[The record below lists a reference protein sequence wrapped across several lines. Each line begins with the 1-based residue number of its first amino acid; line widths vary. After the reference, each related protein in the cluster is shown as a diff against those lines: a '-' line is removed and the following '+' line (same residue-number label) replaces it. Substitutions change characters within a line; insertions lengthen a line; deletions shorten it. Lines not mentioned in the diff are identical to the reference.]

1 MKKTQRQH
9 LKENELAIMAASA
22 RATYEQR
29 KGQIVPLV
37 IAIVVIAA
45 VAIGYITYRNRV
57 EARAH
62 TMLAQAMVVDEARVG
77 PPPATGQPSTGLSF
91 ATEREKHQAALTK
104 FKAVADEY
112 PSTDAGLFAKYREA
126 TTYMALGVP
135 ASAAPL
141 FQQVIDKGG
150 SGIYAEMARLGLAES
165 QAQSGQYEPAINTF
179 KDLAQK
185 KDGQVPVDGVLI
197 RLGRTYLDAGKRAE
211 AEQTFNRIVSEFPES
226 PFSGDARRELDQLK
240 KTT

>member
-1 MKKTQRQH
+1 MKKTHRQQ
-9 LKENELAIMAASA
+9 LRENELAIFANSA
-22 RATYEQR
+22 RETYEQR
-29 KGQIVPLV
+29 KGQIIPAAV
-37 IAIVVIAA
+37 AIVVIAA
-45 VAIGYITYRNRV
+45 AVAGYFTWRSRV

-77 PPPATGQPSTGLSF
+77 PPPATGQPATGLSF

-135 ASAAPL
+135 ASAVPL

-150 SGIYAEMARLGLAES
+150 NSLYADMARLGLAEA

-179 KDLAQK
+179 KDLSQR

-211 AEQTFNRIVSEFPES
+211 AEQTFNRIVSEFPDS
-226 PFSGDARRELDQLK
+226 PFSSDARRELDQLK

>member
-9 LKENELAIMAASA
+9 LKENELANMAASA
-22 RATYEQR
+22 RETYEQR
-29 KGQIVPLV
+29 KGQIVPLLIV
-37 IAIVVIAA
+37 IVVIAA
-45 VAIGYITYRNRV
+45 VAIGYFTWRNRV

-77 PPPATGQPSTGLSF
+77 PAPATGQPSAGLSF
-91 ATEREKHQAALTK
+91 PTEREKHQAALTK
-104 FKAVADEY
+104 FKSVADEY
-112 PSTDAGLFAKYREA
+112 PSSDAGLFARYREG

-135 ASAAPL
+135 ASAAQS
-141 FQQVIDKGG
+141 FQKVIDRGG
-150 SGIYAEMARLGLAES
+150 NSLYADMARLGLAES
-165 QAQSGQYEPAINTF
+165 QVQTGQFEPAINTF
-179 KDLAQK
+179 KDLSQK

-197 RLGRTYLDAGKRAE
+197 RLGRTYLDAGKRSE
-211 AEQTFNRIVSEFPES
+211 AEQTFNRIVTEFPES

>member
-104 FKAVADEY
+104 FNAVADEY

>member
-22 RATYEQR
+22 RETYAQR

-37 IAIVVIAA
+37 IVVVVIAA
-45 VAIGYITYRNRV
+45 VAIGYYAWRNRV

-77 PPPATGQPSTGLSF
+77 PPPATGQPATGLSF
-91 ATEREKHQAALTK
+91 PTEREKHQAALTK

-112 PSTDAGLFAKYREA
+112 PSTDAGLFARYREA

-135 ASAAPL
+135 ASAAKS
-141 FQQVIDKGG
+141 FEQVIDRGG
-150 SGIYAEMARLGLAES
+150 NGLYGDMSRLGLAEA
-165 QAQSGQYEPAINTF
+165 QAQTGQYEPAINTF
-179 KDLAQK
+179 KDLSQR

-197 RLGRTYLDAGKRAE
+197 RLGRAYLDAGKRAE

>member
-22 RATYEQR
+22 RETYEQR
-29 KGQIVPLV
+29 KGQIVPLT
-37 IAIVVIAA
+37 IALVVIVA
-45 VAIGYITYRNRV
+45 VVAGYFTYRNRV

-62 TMLAQAMVVDEARVG
+62 TLLAQAMVVDEARVG
-77 PPPATGQPSTGLSF
+77 PPPATGQPATGLSF
-91 ATEREKHQAALTK
+91 TTEREKHQAALTK

-112 PSTDAGLFAKYREA
+112 PSTDAGLFAKYRQA

-150 SGIYAEMARLGLAES
+150 NGLYAEMARLGLAES
-165 QAQSGQYEPAINTF
+165 QVQTGQFEPAINTF

>member
-1 MKKTQRQH
+1 
-9 LKENELAIMAASA
+9 
-22 RATYEQR
+22 
-29 KGQIVPLV
+29 
-37 IAIVVIAA
+37 
-45 VAIGYITYRNRV
+45 
-57 EARAH
+57 
-62 TMLAQAMVVDEARVG
+62 
-77 PPPATGQPSTGLSF
+77 
-91 ATEREKHQAALTK
+91 
-104 FKAVADEY
+104 
-112 PSTDAGLFAKYREA
+112 
-126 TTYMALGVP
+126 
-135 ASAAPL
+135 
-141 FQQVIDKGG
+141 
-150 SGIYAEMARLGLAES
+150 MARLGLAES

>member
-9 LKENELAIMAASA
+9 LKENELANMAASA
-22 RATYEQR
+22 RETLEQR

-37 IAIVVIAA
+37 IVIVVIAA
-45 VAIGYITYRNRV
+45 VAIGYFAWRNRV
-57 EARAH
+57 EGRAH
-62 TMLAQAMVVDEARVG
+62 TLLAQAMVVDESRVG
-77 PPPATGQPSTGLSF
+77 PPPATGQPSPGLSF
-91 ATEREKHQAALTK
+91 PTEREKHQAALTK
-104 FKAVADEY
+104 FKSVADEY
-112 PSTDAGLFAKYREA
+112 PSTDAGLFARYREG

-135 ASAAPL
+135 ASAAKS
-141 FQQVIDKGG
+141 FQEVIDRGG
-150 SGIYAEMARLGLAES
+150 SSLYADMARLGLAEA
-165 QAQSGQYEPAINTF
+165 QAQTGQFDTAISTF
-179 KDLAQK
+179 KDLSQK

-211 AEQTFNRIVSEFPES
+211 AEQTFNRIVTEFPES